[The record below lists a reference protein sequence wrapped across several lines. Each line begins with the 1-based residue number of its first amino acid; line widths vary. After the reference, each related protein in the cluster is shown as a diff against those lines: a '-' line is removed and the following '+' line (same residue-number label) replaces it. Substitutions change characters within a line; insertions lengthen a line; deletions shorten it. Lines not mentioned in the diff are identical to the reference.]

1 MNHRN
6 EIPGS
11 YRPASIG
18 VRPSRDQRDRSSLAG
33 CRIAR
38 APDCVPTKAAQCS
51 RRGGRAE
58 RDVRATPASCGEG
71 DWR

>member
-1 MNHRN
+1 MNPRN
-6 EIPGS
+6 EIPGPVS
-11 YRPASIG
+11 AASIG
-18 VRPSRDQRDRSSLAG
+18 VGPSRDQRDRSSLAG

-58 RDVRATPASCGEG
+58 RDVRATPASGGE
-71 DWR
+71 DDC